1 MESSELPPE
10 SLRVAV
16 FAKAPVAGAV
26 KTRLAPVLGLA
37 GAARLH
43 AWLVHRA
50 LEAALEAASGD
61 VELWCAPDESHPFF
75 AECAAAHGVRLRAQR
90 GDDLGA
96 RMSDAFATAHREGA
110 ALVLVGSDCPA
121 LGAAAIAE
129 AARALDRHAAAIA
142 PAEDGGYGLIALA
155 RPCPQLFEGI
165 AWGTA
170 TVMAETRRR
179 LDAAAIAWRELAR
192 TWDVDRPE
200 DYERL
205 CREGWLPAEL
215 A

>member
-1 MESSELPPE
+1 MESSERPPE

-43 AWLVHRA
+43 SWLVRRA
-50 LEAALEAASGD
+50 LEAAREAAAGD

-75 AECAAAHGVRLRAQR
+75 AECAAAHGVRLRSQE
-90 GDDLGA
+90 GGDLGA
-96 RMSDAFATAHREGA
+96 RMSHAFATAHGEGA
-110 ALVLVGSDCPA
+110 AMVLVGSDCPA
-121 LGAAAIAE
+121 LGAAQIDE
-129 AARALDRHAAAIA
+129 AARALGDHDAAIA
-142 PAEDGGYGLIALA
+142 PAEDGGYGLIALT
-155 RPCPQLFEGI
+155 RPCPRLFSDI

-179 LDAAAIAWRELAR
+179 LAAAAVAWRELPR

-205 CREGWLPAEL
+205 RREGWLPAEL